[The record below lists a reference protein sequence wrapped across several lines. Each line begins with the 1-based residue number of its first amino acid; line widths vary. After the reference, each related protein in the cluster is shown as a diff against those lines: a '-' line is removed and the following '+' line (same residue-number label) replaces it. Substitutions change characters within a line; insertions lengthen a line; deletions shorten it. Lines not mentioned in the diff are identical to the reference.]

1 MCCDGRSSERKV
13 GEDVVAARLRVR
25 EMTVSAVES
34 VSTGAIEPI
43 RDRPNAAMGSGSGKC
58 SNVTA
63 NQTCIENKHRLFGLK
78 RTTYHHLLCPR

>member
-1 MCCDGRSSERKV
+1 MCCEDRGSESKV
-13 GEDVVAARLRVR
+13 DEVVAARLRVR

-58 SNVTA
+58 SEVTA
-63 NQTCIENKHRLFGLK
+63 NQTCIQNRYRMVVLK